1 MQPCSNASLIFW
13 WGPLNRLLYCLGL
26 GANQIKYMDISGVTF
41 DVNGWFNSG
50 NALHALFIYHDVT
63 YEKII
68 QIDKIFG
75 QFYEIDIQVSYQW
88 YYFRLHSP
96 RLVKQLKKKLYK
108 IQNYIRILGI
118 NWEVKVWKEIWISL
132 LNVSERKVYWVK
144 PKGEEFPFQII
155 STNLPRCSMPLL
167 LNIARQHLI
176 SLAMRLPT
184 ANINLF

>member
-1 MQPCSNASLIFW
+1 
-13 WGPLNRLLYCLGL
+13 
-26 GANQIKYMDISGVTF
+26 MDISGVTF

-96 RLVKQLKKKLYK
+96 RLVKQLKKIIQNSKLYTYTGNK
-108 IQNYIRILGI
+108 LGS
-118 NWEVKVWKEIWISL
+118 ESVKRNMNLLAKRVGTQSL
-132 LNVSERKVYWVK
+132 LS
-144 PKGEEFPFQII
+144 
-155 STNLPRCSMPLL
+155 
-167 LNIARQHLI
+167 
-176 SLAMRLPT
+176 
-184 ANINLF
+184 